1 MALGIAALAA
11 VSALLVRAPPPQ
23 ATVSA
28 LLVRAPPPT
37 MGLGA
42 LFKRGGA
49 SDAVDASTVA
59 AHMTPNPITL
69 TPGMPLSDAAQLLV
83 DKDITGAPVVDEGAL
98 VGVLSQFD
106 FLYKTAGSRSVL
118 TAGTTSSGGA
128 PMARSTRY
136 LANTERL
143 KKAAAETVR
152 DAMTPNPMT
161 ISADSSMQD
170 AAAMMLKQ
178 KFNRLLVESEGKLV
192 GILSTSDVMRLVL
205 SGQLELS

>member
-1 MALGIAALAA
+1 MPG
-11 VSALLVRAPPPQ
+11 VSVIGFDVMCA
-23 ATVSA
+23 ATVD
-28 LLVRAPPPT
+28 
-37 MGLGA
+37 
-42 LFKRGGA
+42 A
-49 SDAVDASTVA
+49 STASTVA
-59 AHMTPNPITL
+59 AHMTSNPITL

-83 DKDITGAPVVDEGAL
+83 DKDITGAPVVDDGAL